1 MIVYIDK
8 SAVSPSD
15 EPHEGERVQ
24 CELVAVD
31 ELGAKLVGSG
41 WEVGG
46 YNGPVYDENGTQ
58 YEKEELI
65 KLLLFEEAEA
75 LYKKMDRAGV
85 LDEFKESN
93 DVSSIV
99 FVVLAETGAVDD
111 VTASEHAA
119 VFSEWAVGI
128 QYLPGQIRRWKEK
141 LYRCVQAHTS
151 QADWTPDVVPALWTA
166 ISDPAEEWPEW
177 SQPIGAHD
185 AYELG
190 AKVSCD
196 GKHWISTVNANIW
209 RPGVY
214 GWDEGN

>member
-1 MIVYIDK
+1 MKVYVDYDGK
-8 SAVSPSD
+8 RVEGALTAV
-15 EPHEGERVQ
+15 EEIGVT
-24 CELVAVD
+24 V
-31 ELGAKLVGSG
+31 LGDDWGMS
-41 WEVGG
+41 G
-46 YNGPVYDENGTQ
+46 YNGPVYDESGTQ
-58 YEKEELI
+58 YEKEELT
-65 KLLLFEEAEA
+65 KLLLFEEADA

-185 AYELG
+185 AYGLG

-196 GKHWISTVNANIW
+196 GKHWISTINANIW

-214 GWDEGN
+214 GWDEAN

>member
-1 MIVYIDK
+1 MKVYVDYDGK
-8 SAVSPSD
+8 RVEGTLTAV
-15 EPHEGERVQ
+15 EEIGVT
-24 CELVAVD
+24 V
-31 ELGAKLVGSG
+31 LGDDWGMS
-41 WEVGG
+41 G
-46 YNGPVYDENGTQ
+46 YNGPVYDEGGTQ
-58 YEKEELI
+58 YEKEELT

-128 QYLPGQIRRWKEK
+128 AYLPGQIRRWKEK

-185 AYELG
+185 AYALG

-196 GKHWISTVNANIW
+196 GKHWISTINANIY

-214 GWDEGN
+214 GWDEAN